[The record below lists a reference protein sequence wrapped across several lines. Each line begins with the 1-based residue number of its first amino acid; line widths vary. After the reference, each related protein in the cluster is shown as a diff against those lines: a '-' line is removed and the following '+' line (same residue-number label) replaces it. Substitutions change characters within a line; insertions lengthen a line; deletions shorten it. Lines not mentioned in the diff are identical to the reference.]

1 MSSYSLHT
9 FCQPSPPLLLTLA
22 PSATKTLAHPHWCLL
37 CDQQAAD
44 LIRVTE
50 FHSTLIHPHSGLVV
64 HGGTKTPAP
73 SEAGPHVRLCR
84 FAAGLDEPTLIYGE
98 ALPCHPPYT
107 HINPSYSIWQRRK
120 KPRDAT
126 LPNLICATFTFLTW
140 SQATRGGQYI
150 RFLFIVF
157 SFFLIPIRTRGEGTY
172 LFIR

>member
-1 MSSYSLHT
+1 MP
-9 FCQPSPPLLLTLA
+9 FCVI
-22 PSATKTLAHPHWCLL
+22 HF
-37 CDQQAAD
+37 AAD
-44 LIRVTE
+44 LIIVTE
-50 FHSTLIHPHSGLVV
+50 FHSTLIHPHSGLVL
-64 HGGTKTPAP
+64 HGRTKTPAP

-120 KPRDAT
+120 KPWDAT

-150 RFLFIVF
+150 WFLFIVF
-157 SFFLIPIRTRGEGTY
+157 SGHSGDFGNAAKMVGKMSKSVMQLISIG
-172 LFIR
+172 FWNWF